1 MQVKLLR
8 VLQEGEIMP
17 RRHHAPAQGRRPHH
31 RRDQPQSASA
41 VDAGTF
47 RARPLLPHLG
57 VSDRGA
63 AAARAPRATSRCSPI
78 ASSPTRQS
86 GIARRSPGIEPTAFA
101 LLTAYDWPG
110 NIRQLRN
117 EIERAV
123 ALTPQGGTIR
133 AESFSRD
140 LSTPERAFG
149 SERARGS
156 RVRPRRRLA
165 MPGTRRSSAP
175 RHGRK
180 RQRSERGR
188 LRSARTAFESRFIAE
203 QLRTNGGNVSRTA
216 EALGISRVM
225 LQKKMK
231 EYGLR

>member
-1 MQVKLLR
+1 MADRFLADSA
-8 VLQEGEIMP
+8 E
-17 RRHHAPAQGRRPHH
+17 RHRKKIAGI
-31 RRDQPQSASA
+31 
-41 VDAGTF
+41 DA
-47 RARPLLPHLG
+47 
-57 VSDRGA
+57 
-63 AAARAPRATSRCSPI
+63 
-78 ASSPTRQS
+78 
-86 GIARRSPGIEPTAFA
+86 TAFA

-133 AESFSRD
+133 AEAFSREIAAPGRTSVAQLHENRD
-140 LSTPERAFG
+140 TAATASPVASRADEETA
-149 SERARGS
+149 SPSAATQS
-156 RVRPRRRLA
+156 SN
-165 MPGTRRSSAP
+165 GTTEAD
-175 RHGRK
+175 
-180 RQRSERGR
+180 

-203 QLRTNGGNVSRTA
+203 QLRANGGNVSRTA